1 MRIMCIQC
9 LAETNLPPGADPHA
23 STWCQ
28 CCTIDHHH
36 GESVMAAEACAEA
49 NHPGVPCFSPPGQ
62 PVRPDG
68 CTVCRPVMHFAVAGD
83 LTLTV
88 G

>member
-36 GESVMAAEACAEA
+36 GRDVLDAEACAEA
-49 NHPGVPCFSPPGQ
+49 NHPGAPCFSPPGQ